1 MDFNEHLSHSGALKN
16 MRVFPVITRRNEVLE
31 LLKVSRSCL
40 YNKINAGLWPKPI
53 SLSERAVGFLSTE
66 NEKVLA
72 AMIAGQ
78 SEEEIKELVISLMS
92 ARKSL
97 FREVM

>member
-1 MDFNEHLSHSGALKN
+1 MNYPKIVRKPE
-16 MRVFPVITRRNEVLE
+16 TLE
-31 LLKVSRSCL
+31 FLQISKSNL
-40 YNKINAGLWPKPI
+40 YLKINKGLWPKPI
-53 SLSERAVGFLSTE
+53 SLGERAVGFLSTE

-78 SEEEIKELVISLMS
+78 SEEEIKELVISLMN

-97 FREVM
+97 YREVM

>member
-1 MDFNEHLSHSGALKN
+1 MSYPRIVRKQE
-16 MRVFPVITRRNEVLE
+16 TLE
-31 LLKVSRSCL
+31 FLQISKSNLHI
-40 YNKINAGLWPKPI
+40 KISKGLWPKPI
-53 SLSERAVGFLSTE
+53 SLGERAVGFLSTE

-78 SEEEIKELVISLMS
+78 SEEEIKVLVKSLMN

-97 FREVM
+97 YREIM

>member
-1 MDFNEHLSHSGALKN
+1 MSYP
-16 MRVFPVITRRNEVLE
+16 RIVRRPEVLE
-31 LLKVSRSCL
+31 FLQISRSNL
-40 YNKINAGLWPKPI
+40 YDKINKGLWPKPL
-53 SLSERAVGFLSTE
+53 SLGARAVGFLSTE

-78 SEEEIKELVISLMS
+78 SEDEIKELVQSLMS